1 MQVKNFSE
9 YLRTLGLKEGQHI
22 LVHSGLKKIIS
33 AFPESSSTKIIKSLQ
48 QIVTA
53 DGSLIFPTFT
63 YCYKTTEGDYEIF
76 DRENSP
82 SKVGVL
88 SEVFRKNENV
98 IRTSSPTHSFALWG
112 EAARECYETNS
123 PASPLGEDSICDW
136 MTRKINSFV
145 LLLGVDF
152 KSLSYGHY
160 LEIAAKIP
168 WYDFSPWEFMKVLPI
183 GVSIHE
189 EQKLKELPG
198 CSAGFIHFQKY
209 LQEKNLMQPLE
220 FNGLISFLIP
230 IALLYSSGV
239 SYFKANYENILCPQG
254 ECQACDSRRQKFILS
269 K

>member
-33 AFPESSSTKIIKSLQ
+33 AFPEISTFEILTTLQKSVSQ
-48 QIVTA
+48 KGAI
-53 DGSLIFPTFT
+53 IFPTFT
-63 YCYKTTEGDYEIF
+63 YCYKKSFGNYEIF
-76 DRENSP
+76 NREITA
-82 SKVGVL
+82 SKVGAL
-88 SEVFRKNENV
+88 SEIFRKIENV
-98 IRTSSPTHSFALWG
+98 KRTSSPSHSFAMWG
-112 EAARECYETNS
+112 KGSDEIDEANS
-123 PASPLGEDSICDW
+123 PESPLGEDSICDW
-136 MTRKINSFV
+136 MTRRMNSFV

-160 LEIAAKIP
+160 LEVAAKIP

-209 LQEKNLMQPLE
+209 LQEKNLIQPIE
-220 FNGLISFLIP
+220 FNGLISFFIP
-230 IALLYSSGV
+230 ISLLYKFGV
-239 SYFKANYENILCPQG
+239 GYFANNYEKLLCPQG